1 MVSAYRYYESTN
13 LILALLNYDSSSYLW
28 RRCFV
33 VKTLVTLLYLG
44 ANTVVHPNVRILA
57 EGGPIIIGEDN
68 LIKEGT
74 TIINKSAC
82 VHACACVRVCM
93 CVHVCV
99 CVFFISFFRKQESDQ
114 RRALIIGNGNV
125 FDVGVCIL
133 PYFLSLSKPK
143 LIVLLPLDRTT
154 DCAAGAVG
162 DYNTFEMC
170 CQVEDGVKITENC
183 FIGAKCHVIS
193 KEELAPKTVVYGSG
207 QERWI
212 LKKVPKVS
220 TPQQLALLSKTLPN
234 YHKLIKIAPATS

>member
-1 MVSAYRYYESTN
+1 MR
-13 LILALLNYDSSSYLW
+13 
-28 RRCFV
+28 
-33 VKTLVTLLYLG
+33 
-44 ANTVVHPNVRILA
+44 
-57 EGGPIIIGEDN
+57 
-68 LIKEGT
+68 
-74 TIINKSAC
+74 
-82 VHACACVRVCM
+82 VRVCM
-93 CVHVCV
+93 CV

-125 FDVGVCIL
+125 FDVGV
-133 PYFLSLSKPK
+133 Y
-143 LIVLLPLDRTT
+143 
-154 DCAAGAVG
+154 CAAGAVG

-220 TPQQLALLSKTLPN
+220 TPQQLALLSRTLRN